1 MAREGS
7 IAYRRLAGLVG
18 DELRHAS
25 VVAQT
30 NVIWKFN
37 NKLPSDFHLYMKPG
51 STLMVNDVVY
61 GLGKLPANGTLK
73 FAADTFKTGDLL
85 IVLFKHLD
93 QHDLAAGYKNYQAM
107 QSYSLREFQKEI
119 NIGDVVYT
127 GNSLTPSIGL
137 SPFNPIPGI
146 WIHNELLF
154 PLNIYYGGNL
164 VSQIGAYDGMTYMGG
179 SRASIWFDNQ
189 RQGLG
194 FEAPLTLAYSIP
206 ESEGGAELL
215 FTVFLYD
222 NKMRNIYIGVI
233 NGNPDGPPPDTVAY
247 SIDKPVHTG
256 ITFYTPTGNSQT
268 RATNP
273 YGFFVS

>member
-7 IAYRRLAGLVG
+7 IAYRQLAGLTG
-18 DELRHAS
+18 DELRRAS
-25 VVAQT
+25 IIAQT
-30 NVIWKFN
+30 NINWKFI
-37 NKLPSDFHLYMKPG
+37 NKLPSDFHLYVKPG

-61 GLGKLPANGTLK
+61 GLGKLPASGTLK
-73 FAADTFKTGDLL
+73 FAHDTFKTGDLL

-107 QSYSLREFQKEI
+107 QPYSLREFQKEI
-119 NIGDVVYT
+119 NVGDVVYT
-127 GNSLTPSIGL
+127 DNSLTSSASI
-137 SPFNPIPGI
+137 SAFNPISGI

-164 VSQIGAYDGMTYMGG
+164 VSQVGAYDGMSYLGG
-179 SRASIWFDNQ
+179 SRASMWFDNQ

-194 FEAPLTLAYSIP
+194 FEAPLTLAYSLP
-206 ESEGGAELL
+206 ESEGGTEIL

-222 NKMRNIYIGVI
+222 NKMRNIHVGVI
-233 NGNPDGPPPDTVAY
+233 NGNPSGPPPDTVAY
-247 SIDKPVHTG
+247 SIDEPVHTG
-256 ITFYTPTGNSQT
+256 ITFYTPTGNGQS

-273 YGFFVS
+273 YGFFVF